1 MTADQMASADW
12 SETKRRRILRL
23 VLGIIAGWN
32 LLFIPLGIYVWPR
45 LPRAVAAPSRGASS
59 FIARLPLQ
67 TPVAAEQ
74 VEPAVGDDPV
84 TDELSRVLSQLTS
97 EAIDPADEERLAA
110 FARRALDGSG
120 GALSLDALLN
130 EIDKPAGGDAPLTPE
145 SFLESVAALAKR
157 AEEAKRDASNDEL
170 ELSEI
175 GYRISK
181 QDKRSWQFEWRCSI
195 LNKTKQARQVACY
208 VKFLDKDGVLV
219 GEAYKLSSF
228 PAGLKQAVRGTADID
243 LPYAR
248 DVVDVEVTASTR

>member
-1 MTADQMASADW
+1 MTADQMASADGG
-12 SETKRRRILRL
+12 EAKRRRILRL

-45 LPRAVAAPSRGASS
+45 LPKAVAAPSRGASS
-59 FIARLPLQ
+59 FVARLPVQ
-67 TPVAAEQ
+67 A
-74 VEPAVGDDPV
+74 PAVVEEVDSAIGDDPV
-84 TDELSRVLSQLTS
+84 TDELSRVLSQFTS

-110 FARRALDGSG
+110 FARQALDGSG

-130 EIDKPAGGDAPLTPE
+130 EIDKLAAGDSPVTPE
-145 SFLESVAALAKR
+145 SFLESVANLAKR
-157 AEEAKRDASNDEL
+157 AEEAKRDAANDEL

-208 VKFLDKDGVLV
+208 VKFLDKDGVV
-219 GEAYKLSSF
+219 VAEAYKLSSIL
-228 PAGLKQAVRGTADID
+228 AGLKQAVRGTTEID

-248 DVVDVEVTASTR
+248 DVVDVEVTASAR